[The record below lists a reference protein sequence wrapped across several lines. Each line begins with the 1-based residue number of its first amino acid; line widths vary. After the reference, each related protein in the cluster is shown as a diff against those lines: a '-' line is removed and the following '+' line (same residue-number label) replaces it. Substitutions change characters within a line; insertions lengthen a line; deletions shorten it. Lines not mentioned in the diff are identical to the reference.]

1 MHWYDD
7 LPHLGYN
14 INGKRVL
21 RPAKGDEL
29 DRFLQTVEDPNS
41 WYTMLFF
48 QSCHTNMLQD
58 NCF

>member
-41 WYTMLFF
+41 WYAMF
-48 QSCHTNMLQD
+48 QFSQAIR
-58 NCF
+58 